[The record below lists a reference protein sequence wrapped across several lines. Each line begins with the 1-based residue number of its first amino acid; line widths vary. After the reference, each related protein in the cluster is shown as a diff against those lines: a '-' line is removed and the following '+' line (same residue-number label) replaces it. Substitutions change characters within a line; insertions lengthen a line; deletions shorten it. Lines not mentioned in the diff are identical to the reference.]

1 MIKAIIFDFGGVVY
15 KERWDLVLQELRKI
29 DKRITLESFKTVF
42 HQRWDEY
49 KVGLLEKTVFWS
61 NVLSH
66 LGLENS
72 ENDILKISSI
82 FSKIWAT
89 CEKSMIQ
96 IIKEL
101 KKNYLIFGLT
111 NSCYENEERLVN
123 DKKVLALFE
132 KVYLSHREA
141 KKKPDQEAYLNVLEE
156 NNLLAKEC
164 VFVDD
169 KQQNIETAQILGM
182 NSVLYK
188 NPKQLKRE
196 LKKIG
201 LNI

>member
-15 KERWDLVLQELRKI
+15 KDRWDLVLQELRKI
-29 DKRITLESFKTVF
+29 DKGITLEEYKTAYN
-42 HQRWDEY
+42 QRWDEY

-61 NVLSH
+61 NVLSG
-66 LGLENS
+66 LGLEDS
-72 ENDILKISSI
+72 ENNILKMSSI
-82 FSKIWAT
+82 ASKAWGI
-89 CEKSMIQ
+89 CDKSVIQ

-101 KKNYLIFGLT
+101 KKYYLVFGLT
-111 NSCYENEERLVN
+111 NSCYENEESLVN
-123 DKKVLALFE
+123 DKKVFALFE
-132 KVYLSHREA
+132 KIYLSHREA

-156 NNLLAKEC
+156 NNLLAEEC
-164 VFVDD
+164 VFIDN
-169 KQQNIETAQILGM
+169 KQQNIETAQILGI

-188 NPKQLKRE
+188 NSKQLKIE